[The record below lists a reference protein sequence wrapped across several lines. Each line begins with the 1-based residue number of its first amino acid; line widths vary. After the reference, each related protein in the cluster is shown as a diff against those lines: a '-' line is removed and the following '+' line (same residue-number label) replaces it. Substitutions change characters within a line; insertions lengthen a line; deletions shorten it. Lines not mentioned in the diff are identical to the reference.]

1 MLIIDA
7 DSYDVIEEIRHP
19 EGGWIG
25 SHRPISGG
33 PVVIHGL
40 PGGNVRYNPST
51 GQLDPYYTPGYSPYD
66 NATGVAYTRTGGRQI
81 FQAYNLTTGEL
92 LSQTDVSKDGDGM
105 DVFSLG
111 TGPDGCIYGGSV
123 SLRHLFK
130 YDPSTEV
137 LEDLGFPYP
146 GGGGQFYSI
155 ITHGN
160 RLYMAA
166 YSGSE
171 LGYYVP
177 SEPWNPGNNATSN
190 PRNMG
195 TVGGSQNRPHAMTSS
210 ADGRIFVGSE
220 PDYGKHG
227 GALSIYDPSTDSF
240 EVHRH
245 IVPNQ
250 SVLSLTAG
258 ADGMTIYGGSSI
270 RGGTGTE
277 PLVRKANFFAWD
289 VARGKKV
296 LDIIPV
302 IGADH
307 IESLAT
313 APDGMIYGCAG
324 STLFV
329 FDPGKGEVIHT
340 QSAEEGVI
348 IDMVVGSDGLIY
360 GRSERAIFRMKPI
373 SIPGEMVRF
382 ELLYTAEHRGLGL
395 ALDGEGNVYFG
406 VKSDVYQLGNL
417 PSFQPPE
424 EDLPIYKDGLSE
436 GWMVQASGGTI
447 DDTSEM
453 VVEGSCQR
461 VHMSRFCTLEYVPPN
476 PWDITLWEYDRLEL
490 SVNPGN
496 SEVTRI
502 VLSKTGSGSTE
513 SISILERYDV
523 ALQANK
529 WSDFSITVEDI
540 DWAFGSRLESLKLV
554 ILASGDIYIDSVK
567 LAIPEHLVV
576 LITLAMA
583 LSILRG
589 QRCDEPKIFNSGS
602 GE

>member
-1 MLIIDA
+1 
-7 DSYDVIEEIRHP
+7 VI
-19 EGGWIG
+19 
-25 SHRPISGG
+25 
-33 PVVIHGL
+33 IHGL
-40 PGGNVRYNPST
+40 PGGNVRYNATT
-51 GQLDPYYTPGYSPYD
+51 GQLDPYYNPDYSPYD

-92 LSQTDVSKDGDGM
+92 LSQADVSKDGDGM

-130 YDPSTEV
+130 YDPATDV

-155 ITHGN
+155 ITQGD

-195 TVGGSQNRPHAMTSS
+195 TVGGNQNRPHAMTSS
-210 ADGRIFVGSE
+210 PDGRVFVGSE
-220 PDYGKHG
+220 PDYGQHG

-250 SVLSLTAG
+250 SVLSLTTG
-258 ADGMTIYGGSSI
+258 IDGMTIYGGSSI

-277 PLVRKANFFAWD
+277 PLVRKAHFFAWD
-289 VARGKKV
+289 LAVGKKV

-302 IGADH
+302 IGADN

-313 APDGMIYGCAG
+313 APNGMIYGCAG

-329 FDPGKGEVIHT
+329 FDPWKGEVIHT

-348 IDMVVGSDGLIY
+348 IDMVMGHDGLIY

-373 SIPGEMVRF
+373 SGPGEMVRF
-382 ELLYTAEHRGLGL
+382 ELLYTAGQRGLGL
-395 ALDGEGNVYFG
+395 ALDGKGNVYFG
-406 VKSDVYQLGNL
+406 VKSDVYLLGNL
-417 PSFQPPE
+417 PSFQPPV
-424 EDLPIYKDGLSE
+424 EDLPIYRDGLSG
-436 GWMVQASGGTI
+436 GWAVQASGGTVE
-447 DDTSEM
+447 DTSEM
-453 VVEGSCQR
+453 VDDGTCQR
-461 VHMSRFCTLEYVPPN
+461 VDMSRFCTLEYVPPN
-476 PWDITLWEYDRLEL
+476 PWEITLWEYDRLEL
-490 SVNPGN
+490 SLNPGE
-496 SEVTRI
+496 SEITKI
-502 VLSKTGSGSTE
+502 VISKTGSGSTE

-523 ALQANK
+523 IVQANK
-529 WSDFSITVEDI
+529 WSHFSIPVEDL

-567 LAIPEHLVV
+567 LAIAEHLAV
-576 LITLAMA
+576 LILLAIPPA
-583 LSILRG
+583 VLRG
-589 QRCDEPKIFNSGS
+589 LRRDGPKIFNSGS